1 MLAIPP
7 LLAAPA
13 ILPPFIGSDPTSP
26 AARSPYR
33 VGIEEVVQRFATSKR
48 RIDILRGLLDYRREL
63 RRLDLGA
70 EFQWLAGSFVE
81 NPGREPRDV
90 DVVTFY
96 RRTAGQMADL
106 RADSRRWQRL
116 QTLARSPKADFLCD
130 AYLVNMTGPG
140 AALVAQSHY
149 WYGLFSHQRGSLAWK
164 GMLEVDAA
172 SPDDDEEAGNL
183 LNLAVVP

>member
-1 MLAIPP
+1 M
-7 LLAAPA
+7 
-13 ILPPFIGSDPTSP
+13 GSDPTSA
-26 AARSPYR
+26 AARSPYK
-33 VGIEEVVQRFATSKR
+33 VDMVEVVQRFSTSR
-48 RIDILRGLLDYRREL
+48 TRVDILKGLLDYRREL

-96 RRTAGQMADL
+96 RRTADQMADL
-106 RADSRRWQRL
+106 RADSKRWQRL
-116 QTLARSPKADFLCD
+116 QTLAKSPKADFLCD

-140 AALVAQSHY
+140 AVLVAQSHY

-164 GMLEVDAA
+164 GMLQVEVA
-172 SPDDDEEAGNL
+172 SLDGDEEAGNL
-183 LNLAVVP
+183 LSLAIVP

>member
-1 MLAIPP
+1 MPAIPP

-26 AARSPYR
+26 ASRSPYQ
-33 VGIEEVVQRFATSKR
+33 VGIEEVVQRFATSRR
-48 RIDILRGLLDYRREL
+48 RIEILRGLLDYRREL

-96 RRTAGQMADL
+96 RRTADQIGTL
-106 RADSRRWQRL
+106 RADSSRWQRL
-116 QTLARSPKADFLCD
+116 QILAKSPKADFLCD
-130 AYLVNMTGPG
+130 AYLVNMVNPG

-164 GMLEVDAA
+164 GMLQVNVA
-172 SPDDDEEAGNL
+172 SADDDEEAGNL
-183 LNLAVVP
+183 LSMVVVP